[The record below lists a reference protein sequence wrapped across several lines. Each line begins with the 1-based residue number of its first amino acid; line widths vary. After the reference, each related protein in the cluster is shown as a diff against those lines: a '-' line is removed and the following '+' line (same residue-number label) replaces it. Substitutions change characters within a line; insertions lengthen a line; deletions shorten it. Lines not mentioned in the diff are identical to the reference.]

1 MIYVLRRCID
11 SFSIFSKRCQ
21 MMCLFMHTTC
31 SYTVRNK
38 NMKNGCVRVDTKYDH
53 FFNIFTQV
61 IYLLNPLVNLI

>member
-1 MIYVLRRCID
+1 
-11 SFSIFSKRCQ
+11 

>member
-1 MIYVLRRCID
+1 MIYVLRRCIE
-11 SFSIFSKRCQ
+11 SFSIFSKKCQ

-53 FFNIFTQV
+53 FFLYFNI
-61 IYLLNPLVNLI
+61 LVLIEY

>member
-1 MIYVLRRCID
+1 
-11 SFSIFSKRCQ
+11 

-38 NMKNGCVRVDTKYDH
+38 YMKNGCVRVDTKYDH

-61 IYLLNPLVNLI
+61 IRIFIKPFGKLNLIYIYKI